1 MGGPNVHER
10 QVEQMDTKKIPG
22 RRKRLDSKGKLV
34 ISRLSLHEQVAD
46 QVRQLIVSGALP
58 AGEKIP
64 VSDLAEQLG
73 VSLTPLREALKVLA
87 GEQLVELVT
96 NRGARVAPLT
106 VEDTRLLFEVIAGM
120 ESLAAGLA
128 AQRITPGELQEIE
141 EKHAKM
147 REHHLAGELDQY
159 FELNRDIHDLVVQAA
174 KNPTLVQIR
183 SQLAVRAERARY
195 LSISSH
201 EHRADSMEDH
211 EGLMRAL
218 RARDADAAEK
228 VWKLHLERSGEETCR
243 VVAEW
248 EDAGQK
254 ARAAAE

>member
-1 MGGPNVHER
+1 MEN
-10 QVEQMDTKKIPG
+10 KKNTT
-22 RRKRLDSKGKLV
+22 RRRRLDSNGKLV

-64 VSDLAEQLG
+64 VNDLAERLG

-87 GEQLVELVT
+87 GEHLVELVT

-106 VEDTRLLFEVIAGM
+106 VEDTRQLFEVIAGI
-120 ESLAAGLA
+120 EAQAAELA
-128 AQRITPGELQEIE
+128 AQRITAGELNEIE
-141 EKHAKM
+141 EKHARM
-147 REHHLAGELDQY
+147 RDHHLNGELDRY

-195 LSISSH
+195 VSISSR
-201 EHRADSMEDH
+201 EHRDESMEDH

-218 RARDADAAEK
+218 RDRDPEAARK
-228 VWKLHLERSGEETCR
+228 IWKLHLERSGEETCR
-243 VVAEW
+243 VVQEW
-248 EDAGQK
+248 ENAAQ
-254 ARAAAE
+254 AENAAAE

>member
-1 MGGPNVHER
+1 
-10 QVEQMDTKKIPG
+10 MDNRKSPG

-64 VSDLAEQLG
+64 VSELAEQLG

-106 VEDTRLLFEVIAGM
+106 VEDTRLLFEVIAGI
-120 ESLAAGLA
+120 ESLAAELA

-147 REHHLAGELDQY
+147 RQHHLAGELDPY

-195 LSISSH
+195 LSISSRH
-201 EHRADSMEDH
+201 HRDESMEDH

-218 RARDADAAEK
+218 RARDPEAARK
-228 VWKLHLERSGEETCR
+228 VWKLHLERSGDETCR
-243 VVAEW
+243 VVQDW

-254 ARAAAE
+254 ADTAAE